1 MYVKVVLW
9 VKRNNNSSV
18 VVLTTTE
25 SVSCLLSSYDMAEL
39 YKNLTVSIAYN
50 HSSRKYIS
58 LNFNCFVCVRSRYL
72 DAYNVSKYFTLLY
85 YILLYSF
92 DFLWI
97 EKIFNREHIQK
108 LNYSTCCCAMLAYWK
123 LFVIWH
129 CLVHLY
135 VCVFLQAFT
144 SSLNFQPLV
153 FDFQLI

>member
-72 DAYNVSKYFTLLY
+72 DAYNVSEYFTLLY
-85 YILLYSF
+85 YILFYSF
-92 DFLWI
+92 DFL
-97 EKIFNREHIQK
+97 
-108 LNYSTCCCAMLAYWK
+108 
-123 LFVIWH
+123 
-129 CLVHLY
+129 
-135 VCVFLQAFT
+135 
-144 SSLNFQPLV
+144 
-153 FDFQLI
+153 